1 MTPEDIA
8 AIRDRLHN
16 AYPKADDVA
25 VLLAERDEV
34 ESALAVVDTSGLTD
48 LLDVAHAV
56 ASLARERDA
65 AVLTL
70 EVMEEERDA
79 LHNFATRIA
88 VAVASE
94 GCEDH
99 AAKLSPD
106 DLPVLAEVVEGMAA
120 QSPVSEGAEVEAL
133 REALAATRAEVERLK
148 ASFVPQPVALMML
161 AALDRADMG
170 PQGSTND
177 LGSMVRRAC
186 EEVTRLRAEVE
197 RLTLAPET
205 VAMLRTRAAYP
216 RSPWVGLEAVDAHL
230 NASRAWVE
238 AGGPNL
244 PTDEEETSR

>member
-1 MTPEDIA
+1 MTPAEALVKHDKHYAAECITDYL
-8 AIRDRLHN
+8 AIRSLFPELGRGED
-16 AYPKADDVA
+16 
-25 VLLAERDEV
+25 LAPYVQD
-34 ESALAVVDTSGLTD
+34 
-48 LLDVAHAV
+48 
-56 ASLARERDA
+56 
-65 AVLTL
+65 
-70 EVMEEERDA
+70 
-79 LHNFATRIA
+79 
-88 VAVASE
+88 
-94 GCEDH
+94 
-99 AAKLSPD
+99 
-106 DLPVLAEVVEGMAA
+106 
-120 QSPVSEGAEVEAL
+120 
-133 REALAATRAEVERLK
+133 LK
-148 ASFVPQPVALMML
+148 ASYVPQPVALMML